1 MRKTAAISQTST
13 SVGLPRGWAILG
25 LALAS
30 WVLVGG
36 MWAAASQL
44 YGFVTAAL

>member
-1 MRKTAAISQTST
+1 MRKTATLSQTNT
-13 SVGLPRGWAILG
+13 TAALPRGWAILG

-44 YGFVTAAL
+44 YGLVAAAL